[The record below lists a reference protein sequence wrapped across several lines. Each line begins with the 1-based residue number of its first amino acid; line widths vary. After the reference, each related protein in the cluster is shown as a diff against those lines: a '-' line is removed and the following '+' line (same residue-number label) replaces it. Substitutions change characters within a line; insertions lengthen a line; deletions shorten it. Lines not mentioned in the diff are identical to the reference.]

1 MLPLCKNYKI
11 GEPIQINY
19 GYGQYSSNKVTLGF
33 CNELMLSSGSPH
45 VATAVFPHSLG
56 CRLETIGHNTV
67 TLWKCVGA
75 VIGCGKISITN
86 CGWKQN
92 AILLAYITSGSVS
105 GTFVFTACADMLY
118 ICSELSFPGACPQPQ
133 TLQGK
138 RIFH

>member
-1 MLPLCKNYKI
+1 
-11 GEPIQINY
+11 
-19 GYGQYSSNKVTLGF
+19 
-33 CNELMLSSGSPH
+33 MLSIGSPH

-92 AILLAYITSGSVS
+92 AILLAYITSGSDS

-118 ICSELSFPGACPQPQ
+118 ICSELSFPGAHNHRHCKAREYFTELIDIYQIVKVHLH
-133 TLQGK
+133 LQWDLLQDVVHCSFFV
-138 RIFH
+138 RCL